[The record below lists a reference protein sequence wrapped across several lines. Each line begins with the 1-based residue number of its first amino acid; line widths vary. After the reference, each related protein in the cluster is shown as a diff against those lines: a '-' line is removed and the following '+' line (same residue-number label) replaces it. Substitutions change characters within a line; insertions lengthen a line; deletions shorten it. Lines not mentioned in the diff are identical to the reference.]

1 MTRIPS
7 STAPQER
14 QAWMLE
20 WLERTTDPQGLP
32 LKIEDPSVIAKVV
45 AIVKT
50 GGRNDR

>member
-20 WLERTTDPQGLP
+20 WLERTIDSQGLP
-32 LKIEDPSVIAKVV
+32 PKIADPSVIAKVV
-45 AIVKT
+45 AIVKA
-50 GGRNDR
+50 GGRHGR